1 MAVEELDVVGTWPR
15 FAGKTMNQ
23 MFAQESW
30 FDGELDDEANVVWLQ
45 VDGAWNRL
53 YFDSEI
59 VYWKTESSGP
69 PPMPSAPENAGGF
82 ALSDLGVKHGVAGQP
97 IASVDGAWVE
107 NASEVSLRFDGG
119 ATLTFRNR
127 FDTTR
132 VRLTQGS

>member
-1 MAVEELDVVGTWPR
+1 MAVEELDVVGPWPK

-23 MFAQESW
+23 LFAQESW
-30 FDGELDDEANVVWLQ
+30 FEGELDDEANVVWLQ

-69 PPMPSAPENAGGF
+69 PPMPSTPDEAAGF
-82 ALSDLGVKHGVAGQP
+82 SLRDLGTKFGIAGRP
-97 IASVDGAWVE
+97 IASVDGGWVE
-107 NASEVSLRFDGG
+107 EASEITLRFADG

-127 FDTTR
+127 FDTTS
-132 VRLTQGS
+132 VSLTQGN